1 MGDIAIALIEQG
13 IDELILHETNQCDG
27 MCRLCIEEGEEMT
40 RLEQAMKWWHN
51 QKLEIVPA
59 STMPERHKKIL
70 RKHNKVTFFP
80 GVAPI
85 TPHHYKLKV
94 END

>member
-40 RLEQAMKWWHN
+40 RLDQALRWWKN
-51 QKLEIVPA
+51 KNLEKVVA
-59 STMPERHKKIL
+59 SFIPERHKKIL
-70 RKHNKVTFFP
+70 RKHDKIEFIPATAVS
-80 GVAPI
+80 
-85 TPHHYKLKV
+85 PHHYILKK
-94 END
+94 